1 MHSSLL
7 PDYQHLHAHAKRL
20 LLCADALSH
29 SVSKVEDSYWE
40 HLAEQSIE
48 TLLLSDESTII
59 EQLFQYLNEHQLT
72 EHLEIIASLLEG
84 CSESITLEDTSSGQ
98 RYEALLISIPITTW
112 TRYSLPEGP
121 METELINALD
131 AQLHQDIL
139 APNVKV
145 VLHPE
150 LLCFEDVPHNLHQAR
165 QLLESLAKQALG
177 VHGKSTTKL
186 PPRSEH
192 PTLLADAR
200 FVLAVILAPEHA
212 PLFAW
217 QQNKEPAAALQ
228 ERLLSTW
235 QEHSQELFAG
245 VFTGCQT
252 EYWLPNAF
260 HANNRIAE
268 QHLRPLNLKATVTW
282 LQTVAQVPKGQ
293 LTAVIAA
300 CGQEQ
305 IEEYRIGFCVADSD
319 VVIHGCI
326 WPLLDPDDQSD
337 TLAQISALLKELE
350 SGDVLLLPGLYE
362 PEFCDDCDTPYF
374 PNPDAQLVHPEFPEQ
389 IDSEPPL
396 LH

>member
-1 MHSSLL
+1 MHPSLL
-7 PDYQHLHAHAKRL
+7 PDYQHLHSHAQRL
-20 LLCADALSH
+20 LQCADALSH

-40 HLAEQSIE
+40 HMAEQCIE
-48 TLLLSDESTII
+48 TLLLSDESSII

-84 CSESITLEDTSSGQ
+84 CSESISLEDAQGQ
-98 RYEALLISIPITTW
+98 RYDALLISIPITAW

-121 METELINALD
+121 MDSELTHALEQ
-131 AQLHQDIL
+131 QLHQHVL
-139 APNVKV
+139 APKV
-145 VLHPE
+145 RVALHPE

-177 VHGKSTTKL
+177 LHGKSTTKL
-186 PPRSEH
+186 PPRSQH

-200 FVLAVILAPEHA
+200 FVLAVIAAPSGL

-217 QQNKEPAAALQ
+217 QQSKERALTKQ
-228 ERLLSTW
+228 VAILNTW
-235 QEHSQELFAG
+235 QQHSQELFAG
-245 VFTGCQT
+245 LFTGCQT

-260 HANNRIAE
+260 HANNRVAE

-293 LTAVIAA
+293 LTAILAA

-305 IEEYRIGFCVADSD
+305 IEEYRIGFCVTDSD

-337 TLAQISALLKELE
+337 TLAQISELLKELD
-350 SGDVLLLPGLYE
+350 SGDVLLLP
-362 PEFCDDCDTPYF
+362 
-374 PNPDAQLVHPEFPEQ
+374 
-389 IDSEPPL
+389 
-396 LH
+396 